1 MSVQL
6 SLSDTLPLPRPPIL
20 ARSLVATG
28 DEGWG
33 AGCDKALPRTKPGE
47 ILNVI
52 NKSPD
57 AAMAYCVAR
66 DDATGQLREGWLP
79 AVSMTE
85 LGLDAEGVPPNARL
99 SLSEQLKRTTIVR
112 VEEDWHNPGEPST
125 LAISAGDLLS
135 LSSERNGWALG
146 FPLDRPERQ
155 GWLPLAFVRKLDSS
169 VLALASENEPELTER
184 ARADLVDLL
193 KETPP
198 PPPMQWSWEGE
209 LPAVV
214 SESAQRFEREWREE
228 RAQMEAQ
235 QAHAAAAAAASAAAD
250 GGPADGLLAPNRD
263 PLEELFMEENLPEEA
278 YPLAVC
284 KTQFTP
290 PRNSPAQGVLLPLL
304 LGDLVR
310 VTSLLDAGMCHG
322 FLDGKPARRGWFPR
336 KNVNVIDDP
345 LDPRASDSAPVQL
358 GPLPLPSVP
367 PHLRRAG

>member
-6 SLSDTLPLPRPPIL
+6 GLSDTVPLPRPPVL

-33 AGCDKALPRTKPGE
+33 AGCDKALPRTQHGE
-47 ILNVI
+47 ILNII

-57 AAMAYCVAR
+57 AALAYCVAR
-66 DDATGQLREGWLP
+66 DGATGQLREGWLP
-79 AVSMTE
+79 AASISE
-85 LGLDAEGVPPNARL
+85 LGPDAEGVPPNARL
-99 SLSEQLKRTTIVR
+99 SLSEQLKRTTLVR
-112 VEEDWHNPGEPST
+112 VEEDWHSPGEPST

-135 LSSERNGWALG
+135 LSCERSGWALG
-146 FPLDRPERQ
+146 FPMDRPERQ
-155 GWLPLAFVRKLDSS
+155 GWLPLAFVRRLDSS

-184 ARADLVDLL
+184 ATAALVDLL
-193 KETPP
+193 KETAPP
-198 PPPMQWSWEGE
+198 QPMQWSWEGE
-209 LPAVV
+209 LPAAVA
-214 SESAQRFEREWREE
+214 ESAQRFEREWREE

-235 QAHAAAAAAASAAAD
+235 QAHAAAAAAASAGVD
-250 GGPADGLLAPNRD
+250 GGAQGGIPASNCD
-263 PLEELFMEENLPEEA
+263 PIDELFVEENLPEEA

-290 PRNSPAQGVLLPLL
+290 PRNGPAQGVLLQLL
-304 LGDLVR
+304 IGDLVR

-358 GPLPLPSVP
+358 GPLPLPTVP